1 MNYFYNNFLTPV
13 EIDEIH
19 DAIFNINF
27 PWHYAHE
34 NTVSLFDLNKE
45 QKNFSNILDYYQICH
60 VFYSKYSKYSHIPN
74 GIINKLNLP
83 NKILRAK
90 VNLQGQNIKA
100 TTETYNCPHT
110 DMDEPHLAAIYYVND
125 SDGFTFL
132 FDYVLLNFF
141 TMMDE
146 QQCPCQKENR
156 DIIRKMTY
164 VKSFTNFCLYCI
176 TLYSLNDKIL
186 TKMNKKL
193 KSKLQKEIKK

>member
-1 MNYFYNNFLTPV
+1 MILSGGNNDKLYYTIV
-13 EIDEIH
+13 I
-19 DAIFNINF
+19 AL
-27 PWHYAHE
+27 
-34 NTVSLFDLNKE
+34 SLG
-45 QKNFSNILDYYQICH
+45 Y
-60 VFYSKYSKYSHIPN
+60 
-74 GIINKLNLP
+74 
-83 NKILRAK
+83 
-90 VNLQGQNIKA
+90 
-100 TTETYNCPHT
+100 
-110 DMDEPHLAAIYYVND
+110 
-125 SDGFTFL
+125 GFTFL